1 MAIVAEIPQL
11 DFPADYTVGAFVGD
25 ECRGK
30 GSAVQGGKMMISV
43 AGKAGERVTF
53 RLHNEL
59 TGEFV
64 DLNESVKYAQR
75 AGSLKKPVVL
85 TFDGIA
91 TGITEHT
98 APETAVE
105 GIFDLSGRRIE
116 RMNVNGIY
124 IVKTLQNGKIITK
137 KVVKK

>member
-1 MAIVAEIPQL
+1 VAEIPQL

-30 GSAVQGGKMMISV
+30 GSAVLGGKMMISV
-43 AGKAGERVTF
+43 AGKSGERVTF

-59 TGEFV
+59 TGEFI
-64 DLNESVKYAQR
+64 DLNETLTYAQR

-85 TFDGIA
+85 TSDGITTNIA
-91 TGITEHT
+91 ENI
-98 APETAVE
+98 APEAAVE
-105 GIFDLSGRRIE
+105 GIFDLGGRRVE
-116 RMNVNGIY
+116 KMNASGVY
-124 IVKTLQNGKIITK
+124 IVKTLQNGKIVAK